1 MKTQKRQRPATT
13 PPPLNFLHRTVS
25 TDDSLEEETLP
36 PSPGSQSAISL
47 SSFRTVTRNGEPTSS
62 DVYNMFQ
69 QILRMGSIE
78 ARLKATED
86 HAEAL
91 ENFKKKQ
98 EDQIIALEEKCKE
111 LTLENIELSRLVA
124 SQKDEQIDRTKRLE
138 KLENEVIPSVESRI
152 TSNTQLQIQQT
163 VDQTTLI
170 SRSNEHYETL
180 SREAITFRAQLT
192 NSEQKYN
199 RIQQDVSLIQT
210 KIEVLE
216 TKAKDHKHEYIDNVT
231 YVRIGGK
238 SGWDQN
244 PVASRRNTTSPRP
257 KI

>member
-152 TSNTQLQIQQT
+152 TSNTQLQNQL
-163 VDQTTLI
+163 TTEQISLI
-170 SRSNEHYETL
+170 SRMNTL
-180 SREAITFRAQLT
+180 YNFR
-192 NSEQKYN
+192 
-199 RIQQDVSLIQT
+199 
-210 KIEVLE
+210 
-216 TKAKDHKHEYIDNVT
+216 
-231 YVRIGGK
+231 
-238 SGWDQN
+238 
-244 PVASRRNTTSPRP
+244 
-257 KI
+257 